1 MTITPTAPLPAAP
14 AGPATPANGD
24 TATTAVG
31 FGALIAEQLGLLADP
46 AVVPGEPAEDAAP
59 ATVESETDEAN
70 PCPDL
75 AAGYVAVGLPV
86 PAAVPVPTAPAPAA
100 APADGPEPTAAEVV
114 TGPVAAAPT
123 SPEATVAAPDKG
135 PVSPDGVRP
144 LRTTGTPDN
153 ATDPGAP
160 AEVAP
165 TDATEVTQQPAAPA
179 PAAESAPRTDGSAPA
194 PAPVV
199 VATPTVGSVPV
210 AATPTDAPAPV
221 PNPVLDQVTPAFS
234 RLVSGPEGTH
244 RMMLRL
250 HPADLGE
257 VHLTVTVRGD
267 TVDVTV
273 AASPEAR
280 ELLTDGSSQLRG
292 LLDAVGRSA
301 GQIVF
306 RDLPGTGS
314 TVQVIQT
321 GTGGPNPDGQPA
333 ASYDG
338 TGRSDGSGAH
348 GDERGDGGRHEPAA
362 AREGSTSSDNRTTHP
377 TRTSAAGLVRGGLDV
392 RM

>member
-1 MTITPTAPLPAAP
+1 
-14 AGPATPANGD
+14 
-24 TATTAVG
+24 
-31 FGALIAEQLGLLADP
+31 
-46 AVVPGEPAEDAAP
+46 
-59 ATVESETDEAN
+59 
-70 PCPDL
+70 
-75 AAGYVAVGLPV
+75 
-86 PAAVPVPTAPAPAA
+86 
-100 APADGPEPTAAEVV
+100 
-114 TGPVAAAPT
+114 
-123 SPEATVAAPDKG
+123 
-135 PVSPDGVRP
+135 VRP
-144 LRTTGTPDN
+144 LP
-153 ATDPGAP
+153 TDSPTDSPTDTAAP
-160 AEVAP
+160 AEVAT
-165 TDATEVTQQPAAPA
+165 TDATGATPQPTTPA
-179 PAAESAPRTDGSAPA
+179 PAADTAPRADVSAPA
-194 PAPVV
+194 PVPVV
-199 VATPTVGSVPV
+199 AAPAVSSVAV
-210 AATPTDAPAPV
+210 TPTDAPAPV
-221 PNPVLDQVTPAFS
+221 SNPVLDQVTPAFS

-348 GDERGDGGRHEPAA
+348 RDDRRDGGRHHPAA
-362 AREGSTSSDNRTTHP
+362 AREGGTSPDHRTTHP